1 VAVVAVWVLRK
12 VQRACAT
19 VDGRAG
25 VEGFGTIVVL
35 LPAPWP
41 SGEVVG
47 NGVDDGLGA
56 VGGQADVVRVE
67 LGLLQIAG
75 SACVIHVPAAC
86 SVRPRTS
93 DLGAEVRS
101 PLRDAS

>member
-1 VAVVAVWVLRK
+1 VAVARVWVPRK
-12 VQRACAT
+12 VQRACTT

-35 LPAPWP
+35 LPAPWL

-56 VGGQADVVRVE
+56 VGDQADVVRVE
-67 LGLLQIAG
+67 LGLLRIAG
-75 SACVIHVPAAC
+75 SG
-86 SVRPRTS
+86 R
-93 DLGAEVRS
+93 GAT
-101 PLRDAS
+101 L

>member
-1 VAVVAVWVLRK
+1 VAVARVWVPRK

-19 VDGRAG
+19 VDCRAG
-25 VEGFGTIVVL
+25 VEGFGAIVVL
-35 LPAPWP
+35 LPAPLL

-56 VGGQADVVRVE
+56 VGGQADVVGVK

-75 SACVIHVPAAC
+75 SACVSDSHLAN
-86 SVRPRTS
+86 SVRRYPTI
-93 DLGAEVRS
+93 
-101 PLRDAS
+101 